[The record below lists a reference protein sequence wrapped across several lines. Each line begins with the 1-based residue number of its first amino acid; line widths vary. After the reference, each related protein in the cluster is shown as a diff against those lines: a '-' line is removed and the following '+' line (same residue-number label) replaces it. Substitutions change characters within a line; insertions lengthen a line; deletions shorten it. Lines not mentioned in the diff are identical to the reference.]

1 MEERRKH
8 VVVVGGGFGG
18 LRVVRHLA
26 RAAVRITL
34 LNRRNYHLFQPLLY
48 QVATAGLG
56 PTDIAHSLRAI
67 LNTQRNVDIRMA
79 EVTGVDLAGK
89 SVTTD
94 SGTVGYDYLVLAVG
108 GETNFYGLDSV
119 SAHAF
124 GLKDLDDAE
133 HIRNHVLCRFE
144 RAVQESDPER
154 RRAMLTFVMVGGGP
168 TGVECAGA
176 LSELIRLVLIRDYH
190 QLNIKDVRIVLLE
203 ASDRLLTGY
212 PPKLRAMA
220 EKTLWHKYVEVRF
233 GAAVTDYDGRNVL
246 LKSGER
252 IPAQTLVWAAGVRA
266 ERLTSALAVPLDRF
280 KRVLVQPTLQLPDH
294 PEVFAIGDC
303 AQPEGEGQ
311 VAYPM
316 IAPVAIQQAEWAAAN
331 IERHLAAQPLA
342 AFRYHEPGAMATIG
356 RNAAVVRWGPL
367 QLKGFLAWL
376 IWLLV
381 HIAFLIGFRNRLLV
395 LINWAWDYFF
405 FDRAVRLI
413 TTESSPAPVV
423 PDPGPGGAASGG
435 KVGS

>member
-1 MEERRKH
+1 MNGNNKH

-26 RAAVRITL
+26 DAPIQITL
-34 LNRRNYHLFQPLLY
+34 INRRNYHLFQPLLY

-56 PTDIAHSLRAI
+56 PTDIAHSLRSI
-67 LNTQRNVDIRMA
+67 LQAQRNVDIRLA
-79 EVTGVDLAGK
+79 EVTQVDLAGK
-89 SVTTD
+89 TVTTN
-94 SGTVGYDYLVLAVG
+94 SGILPYDYLVLAVG
-108 GETNFYGLDSV
+108 GETNFYGLNSV
-119 SAHAF
+119 TANSF

-133 HIRNHVLCRFE
+133 RIRNHVLCRFE
-144 RAVQESDPER
+144 WAVQESAPEI
-154 RRAMLTFVMVGGGP
+154 RRAMLTFVVVGGGP
-168 TGVECAGA
+168 TGVEYAGA

-203 ASDRLLTGY
+203 AGDRLLGGF
-212 PPKLRAMA
+212 PPKLRETA
-220 EKTLWHKYVEVRF
+220 EKTLWSKFVEVRF
-233 GAAVTDYDGRNVL
+233 GAAVSDYDGHNVL

-266 ERLTSALAVPLDRF
+266 ERLTSALGIPLDRF
-280 KRVLVQPTLQLPDH
+280 KRIRVQPTLQLPDH
-294 PEVFAIGDC
+294 PEVFALGDC
-303 AQPEGEGQ
+303 SQPEGEGQ
-311 VAYPM
+311 SAYPM
-316 IAPVAIQQAEWAAAN
+316 IAPVATQQAELVAAN
-331 IERHLAAQPLA
+331 IRRHLSSKTLMP
-342 AFRYHEPGAMATIG
+342 FRYREPGAMATIG
-356 RNAAVVRWGPL
+356 RNAAVVRLGPL

-413 TTESSPAPVV
+413 TSETGPLPPAPKA
-423 PDPGPGGAASGG
+423 GE
-435 KVGS
+435 